1 MDQFAEFIGNHL
13 MLMTMFTL
21 VSVALIWNLTQEQMG
36 GIPRLSPV
44 EAVQL
49 MNHEEALVLDV
60 REQGEYQQGHILG
73 SEHIPLGSLSKHLKK
88 LDKHKNKH
96 VIVSC
101 QSGARS
107 LQACHTLKSN
117 DFSHVYNL
125 KGGVLA
131 WNSAQLPLSTEKQ
144 LKQKT

>member
-1 MDQFAEFIGNHL
+1 MDQFAEFVGNHL
-13 MLMTMFTL
+13 ILMTMFTL
-21 VSVALIWNLTQEQMG
+21 VSIALIWNLTQDQVG
-36 GIPRLSPV
+36 GIPRLSPI

-49 MNHEEALVLDV
+49 INHEDALVLDV
-60 REQGEYQQGHILG
+60 RESSEYEQGHILD
-73 SEHIPLGSLSKHLKK
+73 SQHIPLASLSKHLKK
-88 LDKHKNKH
+88 LDKHKSKH

-107 LQACHTLKSN
+107 LQACHTLKRN
-117 DFSHVYNL
+117 EFLNVYNL

-131 WNSAQLPLSTEKQ
+131 WHNAQLPLTTEKQ